1 MKENTTAKSCQET
14 LAKGQQKR
22 VRQLAVKGK
31 LTVGLDLGDR
41 TIRYCILD
49 EAAEVVSEEQVPTSK
64 IGLDSLFAKM
74 PASRIALEVGT
85 HSPWVSRHLA
95 SMGHEVIVANS
106 RNVKLITQSV
116 RKNDRIDA
124 RQLARLARADPKL

>member
-41 TIRYCILD
+41 TIRDCILD

-64 IGLDSLFAKM
+64 IGLDSLFG
-74 PASRIALEVGT
+74 SIAE
-85 HSPWVSRHLA
+85 
-95 SMGHEVIVANS
+95 SMGGIGDLRGSSQGN
-106 RNVKLITQSV
+106 R
-116 RKNDRIDA
+116 RDR
-124 RQLARLARADPKL
+124 RLLHPMVLRRL